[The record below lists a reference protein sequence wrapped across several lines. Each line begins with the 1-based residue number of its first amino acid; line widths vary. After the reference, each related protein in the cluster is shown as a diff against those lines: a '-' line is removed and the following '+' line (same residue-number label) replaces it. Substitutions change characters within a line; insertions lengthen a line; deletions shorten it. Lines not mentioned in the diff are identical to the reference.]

1 MSDNNN
7 NSIRPDY
14 SLVKRLSDKL
24 STESTIW
31 IVIAIFQILSCVGL
45 PMGVYN
51 IVVSIQQKKYSQKI
65 LNDPRGICATFEPL
79 SGSIITLIFNMFF
92 GALIGVAGS
101 LYHIIG
107 IRGFVMDHRDE
118 FERIELDFNGSG
130 VPTNVPTTNPQYY
143 VNKTSSKSSGMSS
156 LSIIIL
162 VFLGV
167 GLIAGIMSFLI
178 ISRRKSVSTD
188 NVRQTSV
195 FVREQ
200 TSYTHIYNNDSSS
213 AVTTSTSASVP
224 VSYEEI
230 CSVDPSNVVTFTGE
244 INENLTSM
252 YFDYTAPR
260 DGLYE
265 FVIQEDND
273 FRYDVVVTDI
283 YGNRAL
289 SYSFTGVQRVNLS
302 EGMDYQIEC
311 TNYYDPISFTLMI
324 IEQKETAVFTQPG
337 IINDSF
343 EFEGQVNNYTFTPEQ
358 SGEYTL
364 QINSDT
370 VYAEV
375 EVTDIYSNSI
385 ASYRTASYDDYSVT
399 LSAGSEYSIS
409 VTDTIGVGDYEFMIV
424 EAN

>member
-162 VFLGV
+162 
-167 GLIAGIMSFLI
+167 
-178 ISRRKSVSTD
+178 D
-188 NVRQTSV
+188 N
-195 FVREQ
+195 
-200 TSYTHIYNNDSSS
+200 
-213 AVTTSTSASVP
+213 
-224 VSYEEI
+224 
-230 CSVDPSNVVTFTGE
+230 
-244 INENLTSM
+244 M
-252 YFDYTAPR
+252 
-260 DGLYE
+260 
-265 FVIQEDND
+265 
-273 FRYDVVVTDI
+273 
-283 YGNRAL
+283 
-289 SYSFTGVQRVNLS
+289 
-302 EGMDYQIEC
+302 
-311 TNYYDPISFTLMI
+311 
-324 IEQKETAVFTQPG
+324 
-337 IINDSF
+337 
-343 EFEGQVNNYTFTPEQ
+343 
-358 SGEYTL
+358 
-364 QINSDT
+364 
-370 VYAEV
+370 
-375 EVTDIYSNSI
+375 
-385 ASYRTASYDDYSVT
+385 
-399 LSAGSEYSIS
+399 
-409 VTDTIGVGDYEFMIV
+409 
-424 EAN
+424 